1 MKLKKNFLLSLF
13 IISGCGGENSFSV
26 SKIIDGNSFELNNG
40 IIVTLENV
48 GNNKDN
54 IKILERYLRGNIL
67 LYDENNE
74 EINNF
79 NSDHIKAFVYNSDGD
94 CINQLLSGITEIT
107 KDKEPEIKK
116 NNTAKSSD
124 KTIVHF
130 NQEDGVLKIPII
142 IDGVE
147 MYFIFDTGAG
157 LISIS
162 QTVADNLYRQGKL
175 KDSDFIG
182 RGEFSDA
189 NGDIT
194 EGTII
199 NLSSVII
206 GNRELNNVQASVTEG
221 QNAPLLFGQS
231 ALQKFGK
238 VSIDYNTNEI
248 TFE

>member
-1 MKLKKNFLLSLF
+1 MRNIVIISLILLF
-13 IISGCGGENSFSV
+13 ISCNGRNFTATR
-26 SKIIDGNSFELNNG
+26 IIDGNSFEINNG
-40 IIVTLENV
+40 IIVTLYNV
-48 GNNKDN
+48 SKNTEN

-67 LYDENNE
+67 LYDKAND
-74 EINNF
+74 EIKSF
-79 NSDHIKAFVYNSDGD
+79 SSDQITAIVYNSDGD
-94 CINQLLSGITEIT
+94 CVNDLLSSVSEIT
-107 KDKEPEIKK
+107 NDETPEIKD
-116 NNTAKSSD
+116 NNSGEGRTVVKFEEES
-124 KTIVHF
+124 
-130 NQEDGVLKIPII
+130 GVLHIPVII
-142 IDGVE
+142 NGVE

-162 QTVADNLYRQGKL
+162 QSVADDFYRKGKL
-175 KDSDFIG
+175 RDSDFIG
-182 RGEFSDA
+182 KGQFSDA

-199 NLSSVII
+199 NLSSVVI
-206 GNRELNNVQASVTEG
+206 GNRELNNVRACVIQG

>member
-1 MKLKKNFLLSLF
+1 MRKLL
-13 IISGCGGENSFSV
+13 IISLIFFLSACGGNHFSV
-26 SKIIDGNSFELNNG
+26 SKIIDGNTFELSNG
-40 IIVTLENV
+40 VTVTLDKVENS
-48 GNNKDN
+48 KDN
-54 IKILERYLRGNIL
+54 IKILERYLRGDIL

-74 EINNF
+74 EITNF
-79 NSDHIKAFVYNSDGD
+79 SSDHITAMVYNSNGD
-94 CINQLLSGITEIT
+94 CVNNLLSSITEIT
-107 KDKEPEIKK
+107 KDKTPEIKD
-116 NNTAKSSD
+116 NTPTGE
-124 KTIVHF
+124 KTVVKF
-130 NQEDGVLKIPII
+130 TQENGVLEIPVII
-142 IDGVE
+142 NGIE

-162 QTVADNLYRQGKL
+162 QSVADDLYRQGKL

-182 RGEFSDA
+182 KGQFSDA

-199 NLSSVII
+199 NLKSVTI
-206 GNRELNNVQASVTEG
+206 GNRELNDVQASVTQG

-238 VSIDYNTNEI
+238 VSIDYSTNEI

>member
-1 MKLKKNFLLSLF
+1 MKKLLTILVTVILS
-13 IISGCGGENSFSV
+13 SCGGSSFTA
-26 SKIIDGNSFELNNG
+26 SKVIDGNSFELSNG
-40 IIVTLENV
+40 ITITLSNV
-48 GNNKDN
+48 GKNPEN

-67 LYDENNE
+67 LYDESNE
-74 EINNF
+74 EIKDF
-79 NSDHIKAFVYNSDGD
+79 ASDNITALVYNSDGD
-94 CINQLLSGITEIT
+94 CVNNLLSGVTEIT
-107 KDKEPEIKK
+107 KDKTPEVKDISPSG
-116 NNTAKSSD
+116 N
-124 KTIVHF
+124 KTIVKFSHE
-130 NQEDGVLKIPII
+130 NSVLEIPVMIN
-142 IDGVE
+142 GVE

-162 QTVADNLYRQGKL
+162 QSVADDLYNKGKL
-175 KDSDFIG
+175 RDSDFIG
-182 RGEFSDA
+182 KGQFSDA

-199 NLSSVII
+199 NLSSVTI
-206 GNRELNNVQASVTEG
+206 GNRELNDVQACVIQG